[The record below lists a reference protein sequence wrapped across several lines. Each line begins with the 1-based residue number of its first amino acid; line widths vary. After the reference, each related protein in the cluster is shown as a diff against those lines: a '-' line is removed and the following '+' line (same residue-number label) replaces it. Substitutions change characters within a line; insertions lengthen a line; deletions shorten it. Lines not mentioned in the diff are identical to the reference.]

1 MSADMTKLVKLS
13 ALDNLASLASAAI
26 NDVAT
31 TAADGIKKVAV
42 SGNTINFY
50 KNKNAVTGT
59 DAADF
64 TVDFPSELV
73 LDAANTTFEPDFEF
87 NTATYGADTTDPNL
101 DEKPVLVLGV
111 KTTTAAGTTS
121 TAYSFLNLYYLVDI
135 YTIKTGD
142 SAKVLSINGKEI
154 EFKVSAVA
162 NNAITIQNDG
172 LHVDIS
178 GKQDKDTDAVT
189 NNIAKFDANGNAV
202 DAGIAVS
209 TLVLTTDIAPDS
221 DVSAVLATYFPQS

>member
-1 MSADMTKLVKLS
+1 MSADLTKLVRLS
-13 ALDNLASLASAAI
+13 ALENLASLSSAAI
-26 NDVAT
+26 SEVAG

-59 DAADF
+59 DTADF

-87 NTATYGADTTDPNL
+87 STATYGADTTNPNL
-101 DEKPVLVLGV
+101 DGKPVLVLGV
-111 KTTTAAGTTS
+111 KTTAAGATS
-121 TAYSFLNLYYLVDI
+121 TAYSFLNLYDLVDI

-142 SAKVLSINGKEI
+142 SAKVLVIDGKEI

-162 NNAITIQNDG
+162 NNAITIQDDG
-172 LHVDIS
+172 VHVDIS
-178 GKQDKDTDAVT
+178 GKQDKDTDAVE

-202 DAGIAVS
+202 DASIAVS
-209 TLVLTTDIAPDS
+209 SIVLTSDIASDS
-221 DVSAVLATYFPQS
+221 DVSTVLATYFPQS